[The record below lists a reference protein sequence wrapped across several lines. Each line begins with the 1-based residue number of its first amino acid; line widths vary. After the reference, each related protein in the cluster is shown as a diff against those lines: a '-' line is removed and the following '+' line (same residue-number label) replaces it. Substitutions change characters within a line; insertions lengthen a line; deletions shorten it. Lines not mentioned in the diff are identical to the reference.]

1 MENQSLK
8 GRILKEL
15 ESLISRSCSRRERS
29 GKFRRLHQLLI
40 QKHYNATDVNI
51 DYHRKRVTLEVVSDD
66 LAYQPGKLN
75 INLSTFRANLL
86 FNNLKEFLRSCVE
99 TDHKSLAFYA
109 WLLRT
114 YYNKEVPLMSV

>member
-15 ESLISRSCSRRERS
+15 EGLISRSCDRGRKS
-29 GKFRRLHQLLI
+29 GNFRRLHQLI
-40 QKHYNATDVNI
+40 VQKHYNATKVDI

-66 LAYQPGKLN
+66 QAYHPGRAN
-75 INLSTFRANLL
+75 INLPTFRANLL
-86 FNNLKEFLRSCVE
+86 FSNLKDFLKSCVE
-99 TDHKSLAFYA
+99 TDNKSLAFYA

-114 YYNKEVPLMSV
+114 YDKNEVPLMHV